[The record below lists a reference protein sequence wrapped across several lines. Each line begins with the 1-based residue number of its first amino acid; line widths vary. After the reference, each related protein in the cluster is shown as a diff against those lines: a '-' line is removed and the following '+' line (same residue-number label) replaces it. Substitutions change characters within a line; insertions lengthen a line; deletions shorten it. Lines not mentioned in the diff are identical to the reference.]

1 MNVFI
6 FKSYLIIHSDTRSVA
21 NQLDHM
27 QIICTTFQTNNHV
40 STSSRNVYRSSALL
54 DAEPTA
60 WKLWRHLVS
69 LRLLSSHWSSQEGQ
83 HPLTGQ
89 RAANGWW
96 LVGKPVYDFLF
107 VIIELFSLPLTI
119 EALQGKTCQD
129 SLLSGEGRSVS
140 AKISGAGVVPPEYF
154 LVYTKLYTFCYLTV
168 QTAPCYVPSFW
179 HNTNVW
185 QTDGRTDRRKCRS

>member
-107 VIIELFSLPLTI
+107 VIIELLFPSLTV
-119 EALQGKTCQD
+119 EALHGKRCQD
-129 SLLSGEGRSVS
+129 SLLAWGTGSSLGNTFW
-140 AKISGAGVVPPEYF
+140 F
-154 LVYTKLYTFCYLTV
+154 LQKQDTFCYPTV

-185 QTDGRTDRRKCRS
+185 RTDRRTDRRNCYS